1 MLQHFFEEVTN
12 IYYRYFTKSYV
23 GGTYYR
29 QQEMQERIY
38 RDKNGYT
45 Y

>member
-1 MLQHFFEEVTN
+1 MLNDFFEQVTI

-29 QQEMQERIY
+29 MQEMQERIY
-38 RDKNGYT
+38 RDKNGYS

>member
-1 MLQHFFEEVTN
+1 MLKDFFEQATI

-23 GGTYYR
+23 GGSEYTM
-29 QQEMQERIY
+29 QEIQERIY
-38 RDKNGYT
+38 RDKNGNT

>member
-1 MLQHFFEEVTN
+1 MLEHLFEEAII
-12 IYYRYFTKSYV
+12 IYYRYFTKPYI
-23 GGTYYR
+23 GGSYYR